1 MKRDPRWLAASGA
14 LAIGALALAL
24 PQARGQR
31 DLRVLEPEAAQV
43 ELDRATRES
52 RLAEERAARFAKAA
66 EEAGE
71 AADRTAQEAAAIA
84 ARIQQAEAEIAA
96 ARARFS
102 IAQSE
107 REVLAAR
114 LAKRR
119 EPLARLTG
127 ALQTSARRPLALSAL
142 QPGSLEDLV
151 LVRAVLETAVPEIR
165 RRTATLRAE
174 IEAGRKLERR
184 AARALAALEQSER
197 DLETRRADLAA
208 LETRQRLAGREA
220 RRNAVREEERALA
233 LAEEARDLDSLIDR
247 LDEAAALRRELAA
260 LPGPVPRPAT
270 IGEGRAISGAIPGPK
285 SGAVPTPAAP
295 PREAVAAPKDFRLP
309 VQGRTLL
316 GFGERRESGLA
327 STGITLVP
335 APGAQV
341 VAPAGGRIAFA
352 GPFRGFDRIVI
363 IEHAGGWTTLVTG
376 LARTDAPVGA
386 QVIGGSPIGTAGS
399 EDPAITIELR
409 REGEPVNP
417 LEYLG

>member
-1 MKRDPRWLAASGA
+1 MKRDPKWLAAGGA
-14 LAIGALALAL
+14 LAIGVLALAL

-31 DLRVLEPEAAQV
+31 DLRVMEPEAAQV

-107 REVLAAR
+107 REALAAR
-114 LAKRR
+114 LAERR

-174 IEAGRKLERR
+174 IEAGRRLERR

-233 LAEEARDLDSLIDR
+233 LAEEARDLDGLIDR

-260 LPGPVPRPAT
+260 LPGPVPRPAA
-270 IGEGRAISGAIPGPK
+270 IGDSALT
-285 SGAVPTPAAP
+285 SGAVPTPAPPPRAAVAP
-295 PREAVAAPKDFRLP
+295 PSDFRLP
-309 VQGRTLL
+309 VQGRALV

-363 IEHAGGWTTLVTG
+363 IEHDGGWTTLITG

-386 QVIGGSPIGTAGS
+386 RVIGGSPIGTAGS

-409 REGEPVNP
+409 REGKPVNP